1 MDATANKLKAAI
13 EHRYG
18 GTAHLAFLDA
28 VSITRQAQ
36 PACEGVVFVFDL
48 VGHPE
53 AERAYGW
60 TSPVG
65 KSGEHQFHVVLQV
78 PPIASAQDAIRSM
91 TVAESQSPANREIGA
106 GSQILRH
113 RAGQPGATKPARVA

>member
-1 MDATANKLKAAI
+1 MDATERKLKAAI

-18 GTAHLAFLDA
+18 GTAHLAYMDA
-28 VSITRQAQ
+28 VAISLQAR
-36 PACEGVVFVFDL
+36 PICEGVVFVFDL

-60 TSPVG
+60 TSLVG
-65 KSGEHQFHVVLQV
+65 KTGERQFHVVLQV
-78 PPIASAQDAIRSM
+78 PPIASAQDAVRSM

-106 GSQILRH
+106 GSQTLRY

>member
-65 KSGEHQFHVVLQV
+65 KTRVLSLHRW
-78 PPIASAQDAIRSM
+78 PIFLADEGCQGDWLWDFGAS
-91 TVAESQSPANREIGA
+91 GA
-106 GSQILRH
+106 GVKITSRT
-113 RAGQPGATKPARVA
+113 G